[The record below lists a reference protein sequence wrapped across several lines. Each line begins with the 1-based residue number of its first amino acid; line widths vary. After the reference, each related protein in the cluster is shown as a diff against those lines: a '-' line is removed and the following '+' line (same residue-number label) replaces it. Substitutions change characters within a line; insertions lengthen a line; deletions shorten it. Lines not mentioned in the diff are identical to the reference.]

1 MPRILLLN
9 GPNLGR
15 LGERSPEIY
24 GRMSLADIVC
34 AVEETVGGKGFSL
47 TSFQS
52 ESEAELIAVLQES
65 RNSVGAIIN
74 PGALMIAGWSL
85 RDALEDWPNPWI
97 EVHISNIW
105 KREAFRHQSI
115 LSPLSSGVIAG
126 LGWRGYIHA
135 AKSLLEIAGDS
146 SDQERNATGQSN

>member
-1 MPRILLLN
+1 MPKILLLN

-24 GRMSLADIVC
+24 GRMPFSDIVC
-34 AVEETVGGKGFSL
+34 AVEEAVAGKGFSL

-52 ESEAELIAVLQES
+52 ESEAELIGALQES
-65 RNSVGAIIN
+65 RNADGAIIN

-85 RDALEDWPNPWI
+85 RDALEEWPNPWI

-115 LSPLSSGVIAG
+115 LSPLSSGIIAG
-126 LGWRGYIHA
+126 LGWKGYLLA
-135 AKSLLEIAGDS
+135 AKSLMEIVADS
-146 SDQERNATGQSN
+146 NDQKRHATGQPS